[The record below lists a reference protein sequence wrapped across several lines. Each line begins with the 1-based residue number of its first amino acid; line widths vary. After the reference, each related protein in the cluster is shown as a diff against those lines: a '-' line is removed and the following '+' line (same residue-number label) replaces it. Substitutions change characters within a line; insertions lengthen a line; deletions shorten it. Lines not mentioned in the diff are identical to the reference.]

1 MSFSGDIEAFARK
14 SGESLDKTVRSVT
27 IELGTAIIKGTPV
40 DEGRAKGNWQTS
52 TGAPKTGE
60 LDRTGDSAS
69 ISELQ
74 QNAGGA
80 GTVTYIANNLPYI
93 YRLEFGWSKKQSAPY
108 AMVRGNFTRIES
120 MINAAVQKNKV

>member
-27 IELGTAIIKGTPV
+27 IELGTAIINNTPV

-80 GTVTYIANNLPYI
+80 GSVTYISNNLPYI
-93 YRLEFGWSKKQSAPY
+93 YRLEQGWSDQAAPY